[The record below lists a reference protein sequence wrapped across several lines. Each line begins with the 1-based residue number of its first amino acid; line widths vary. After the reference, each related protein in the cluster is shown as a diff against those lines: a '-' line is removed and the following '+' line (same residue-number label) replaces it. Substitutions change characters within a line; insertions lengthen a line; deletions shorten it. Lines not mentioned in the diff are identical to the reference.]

1 MSAIKIAIVL
11 YIVMGFQFTMLMFMI
26 DVRDCGFGSLFKRT
40 LWYIVFC
47 ATWPVW
53 LVVELYVYAV
63 DWMKHRRMEKT
74 DDHA

>member
-1 MSAIKIAIVL
+1 MSAIKLAIVL
-11 YIVMGFQFTMLMFMI
+11 YIVMGFQFTMLMFMV
-26 DVRDCGFGSLFKRT
+26 DVRDCGFGSLFKRI

-47 ATWPVW
+47 AAWPVW